1 MAADFIRR
9 RFSGPLHYTV
19 KTGMKKR
26 DPRLSGGFRITNEP
40 VADVSNVFITGM
52 EPKKGPLG
60 TIQNRF
66 TMGIRE
72 TNKPDKFYRSESFV
86 DEDAIP
92 DGVKASFRDTM
103 NTHTIST
110 STGDMEPE
118 GLGVFNEAGPNSPLA
133 QLKIKTLRK
142 KGDGAIIKGFTRG
155 RQR

>member
-26 DPRLSGGFRITNEP
+26 DPRFSGGFDIANEP
-40 VADVSNVFITGM
+40 VADVSDVFITGT

-60 TIQNRF
+60 TIQKRF
-66 TMGIRE
+66 MMSIKE
-72 TNKPDKFYRSESFV
+72 ENKPDNFYRSETFYNEDGENINTRTFSFN
-86 DEDAIP
+86 
-92 DGVKASFRDTM
+92 R
-103 NTHTIST
+103 
-110 STGDMEPE
+110 E
-118 GLGVFNEAGPNSPLA
+118 GP
-133 QLKIKTLRK
+133 K